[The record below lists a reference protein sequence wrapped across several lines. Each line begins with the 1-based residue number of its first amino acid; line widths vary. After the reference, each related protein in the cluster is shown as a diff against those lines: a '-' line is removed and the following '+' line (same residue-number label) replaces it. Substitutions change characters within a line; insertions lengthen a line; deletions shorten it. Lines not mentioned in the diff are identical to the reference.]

1 MDNSLGLID
10 TAVKRVLKALRKLR
24 NTFAHSAESA
34 SLADAVNS
42 SRLAKVY
49 ELAGT
54 NPLWQPSW

>member
-34 SLADAVNS
+34 SLADPVNN

-49 ELAGT
+49 
-54 NPLWQPSW
+54 